1 MKNILLYTLLLTAT
15 LSYGQGL
22 LPEEKIRK
30 EPPAQPVHQAKKY
43 DWIGGYYEGLASVK
57 LNGKWG
63 FIDKTGKE
71 VIPLIYDKVWHFEK
85 NRAWVKIGDKYGFI
99 NSKGEEITPFNE
111 EKYWNFSE
119 GLAMAKLNH
128 KYGFID
134 KTGKEVISIKYNSA
148 CDFLEGLAKVE
159 LNGKV
164 FYINQKGE
172 YVKDCDNT
180 SYLPKKGFFSKLFD
194 NINNK

>member
-1 MKNILLYTLLLTAT
+1 MQKITIYFKNITNMKNILLYTLLLTAT

-57 LNGKWG
+57 LNDKWG
-63 FIDKTGKE
+63 FIDKTGEEVIPIKYDVAWKFSESLARVKLNGKWGFINKTGEE
-71 VIPLIYDKVWHFEK
+71 VIPLKYDEVE
-85 NRAWVKIGDKYGFI
+85 D
-99 NSKGEEITPFNE
+99 
-111 EKYWNFSE
+111 FSE
-119 GLAMAKLNH
+119 G
-128 KYGFID
+128 F
-134 KTGKEVISIKYNSA
+134 
-148 CDFLEGLAKVE
+148 AKVK